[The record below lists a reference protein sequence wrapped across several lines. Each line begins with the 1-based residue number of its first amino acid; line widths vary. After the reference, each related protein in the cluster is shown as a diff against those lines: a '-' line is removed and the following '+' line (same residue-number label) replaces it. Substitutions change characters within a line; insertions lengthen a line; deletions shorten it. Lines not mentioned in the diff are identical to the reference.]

1 MIIPRCWRFT
11 LLALIAVFVLG
22 EEVGAGGLYLYE
34 VGSPEVGMAGA
45 GYAARAEDAATA
57 FTNPA
62 GMTRLR
68 QPTMMAGAQ
77 AMYLNLEFNP
87 DGKTSPQAAT
97 LPGGGSAEDGDSNS
111 WLPAGGLYYVHP
123 VSDRLRLGVAVNGYF
138 GLALDYG
145 NDWVGRYY
153 AEEATLQALAIQP
166 AVAFKVTD
174 WLSLG
179 AGVAAIYG
187 MLEEKV
193 AVNNIDPRDGD
204 GKLKVEDDD
213 WTAQFN
219 IGVLIEPAAGTRFG
233 LTYLSEAD
241 LDFSDRVNFDNLGAG
256 LETILGNRGL
266 LDAKLD
272 LGITMPQ
279 AVMFSAY
286 HALTERLALMANLG
300 WQDWSAFGKVDVS
313 LDATTSNSLTTD
325 LDYKDTWHVALGAQY
340 RLNDAW
346 LVTGGAAYDSEMMDD
361 DQVTPALPVSDT
373 WRFAL
378 GTRYGW
384 SENVTLSGAY
394 GLAWSGDIDMDVN
407 RGPLAGRVSGTYEN
421 VALHV
426 FTLNLEWR
434 F

>member
-1 MIIPRCWRFT
+1 
-11 LLALIAVFVLG
+11 
-22 EEVGAGGLYLYE
+22 
-34 VGSPEVGMAGA
+34 
-45 GYAARAEDAATA
+45 
-57 FTNPA
+57 
-62 GMTRLR
+62 
-68 QPTMMAGAQ
+68 
-77 AMYLNLEFNP
+77 
-87 DGKTSPQAAT
+87 
-97 LPGGGSAEDGDSNS
+97 
-111 WLPAGGLYYVHP
+111 
-123 VSDRLRLGVAVNGYF
+123 
-138 GLALDYG
+138 
-145 NDWVGRYY
+145 
-153 AEEATLQALAIQP
+153 
-166 AVAFKVTD
+166 
-174 WLSLG
+174 
-179 AGVAAIYG
+179 
-187 MLEEKV
+187 
-193 AVNNIDPRDGD
+193 
-204 GKLKVEDDD
+204 
-213 WTAQFN
+213 
-219 IGVLIEPAAGTRFG
+219 VLIEPAAGTRFG

-241 LDFSDRVNFDNLGAG
+241 LDFSDRVDFDNLGAG

-272 LGITMPQ
+272 LGVTMPQ

-286 HALTERLALMANLG
+286 HALTEHLALMANLG

-340 RLNDAW
+340 RVNDAW

-394 GLAWSGDIDMDVN
+394 ELAWSGDIDMDVN
-407 RGPLAGRVSGTYEN
+407 RGPLAGRGSGTYEN

-426 FTLNLEWR
+426 VCLNLEWR